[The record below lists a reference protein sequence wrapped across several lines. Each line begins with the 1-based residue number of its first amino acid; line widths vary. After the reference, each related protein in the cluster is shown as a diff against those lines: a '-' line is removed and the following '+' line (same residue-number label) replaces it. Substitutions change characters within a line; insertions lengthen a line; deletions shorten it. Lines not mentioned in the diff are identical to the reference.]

1 MPASIILSSLSV
13 VAAGTAA
20 AATAALVVSAT
31 TYAALSFAINFAV
44 SAIITRAFAP
54 SKSGP
59 QDNGV
64 RQQIPPSADNPIPVV
79 YGDAWL
85 AGTFVD
91 AVLSTDQ
98 KTMYYVMAISNISPN
113 GQFTYDTSEFY
124 YGDRLIAFDGTDQT
138 KVVSLTDT
146 AGNVD
151 TKIADQ
157 MYVYLYTSNASGVIS
172 RINTTQYPNQ
182 VMGGSDIDVAL
193 RWPASGRQM
202 TGLAFAIV
210 KLIYSA
216 GDGVTNLQPL
226 TFKVSHALNGTG
238 VAKPGDVLSDYLTN
252 PYYGGAVSASFVNS
266 TACAA
271 LNSYS
276 DQTITFTPAGGGSPT
291 TQPRYRING
300 VVNTGDTVLANCN
313 HILTACDSW
322 LSYDAAT
329 GQWTPV
335 INKAESASLAFDD
348 SNIIGEIKVSVTDL
362 SSTYNQIEVSFP
374 FKGNKDQPEYV
385 RAKVPDGLLFP
396 NEPVNK
402 LSTSFNLVN
411 DSVQASY
418 LANRVLEQSREDLI
432 VTFSSAY
439 PGIQVN
445 AGDVVSVTNAEYGW
459 NAKLFRVMKVSEAAL
474 PDGNLGARFDLSE
487 YSSQV
492 YDDFDITQ
500 YVPVPNSDSPSP
512 EYFSTLDAPT
522 IAASRP
528 NENPPTFDVQVTLP
542 ATGRVTWATLY
553 YTTSA
558 TPAAYDWK
566 VLRQASAPQG
576 VAAQNGAIYGWTKV
590 SLPVGSYYFTW
601 IVGNEVGQSARS
613 TTSSV
618 FNWTPLNVS
627 GAITTLQG
635 EIDVLGIDIDDKL
648 SKTSANILTGTITPD
663 DSGGIKAGDIAW
675 NSSGVLTSGSGVA
688 ITQNGI
694 VGAKGG
700 TAKFTI
706 DTAGNATFAGDINT
720 AGDGY
725 FSGNNPA
732 TAKITYDNTEYDV
745 DYSIFAYATTNASAA
760 TVIRNGVYGYANTLV
775 AGSALDIGV
784 IGNAPRD
791 TKGVGVFGQGGE
803 IGGYFTCRLTGG
815 TALVAYPYQGSPTQT
830 AFASLGRIQW
840 GSTYIYN
847 VPSGSGAFM
856 RDDGSWS
863 YAVRQTPAN
872 SGTATVNSSSQISL
886 LGSTSTGI
894 AGAYVGTTASGSTV
908 TWDIRTTSP
917 SDRKLKKDIE
927 DSDLG
932 LAFVNQLQPKKYRLK
947 ADPRQQVGYGFIADE
962 VAALGV
968 RDTSLVYHEPDWQV
982 GEETGF
988 DTIHYPSYVAI
999 LTKAIQELSAKV
1011 DALQSEI
1018 ADLKKTP

>member
-13 VAAGTAA
+13 AVAGATG

-54 SKSGP
+54 SKSGA

-64 RQQIPPSADNPIPVV
+64 RQQIPPSSDNPIPVV

-138 KVVSLTDT
+138 KVISLTDT

-172 RINTTQYPNQ
+172 PVNTAQYPNQ
-182 VMGGSDIDVAL
+182 VMGGSDIDVVL

-252 PYYGGAVSASFVNS
+252 LYYGGAVSASFVNS

-271 LNSYS
+271 LNTYS
-276 DQTITFTPAGGGSPT
+276 DQTITFTPAGGGSPV

-335 INKAESASLAFDD
+335 INKAEGSSLLFDD

-487 YSSQV
+487 YNAQV

-500 YVPVPNSDSPSP
+500 YEPAPNAELASP
-512 EYFSTLDAPT
+512 EYFSALGAPT

-528 NENPPTFDVQVTLP
+528 NENPPSFDVQVTLP
-542 ATGRVTWATLY
+542 LTGRITWATLY

-576 VAAQNGAIYGWTKV
+576 TAATNGAIYGWTKV

-618 FNWTPLNVS
+618 FNWSPLDVS
-627 GAITTLQG
+627 GEITTLQN
-635 EIDVLGIDIDDKL
+635 EIDVLGIDVADKL
-648 SKTSANILTGTITPD
+648 SKTGANILTGTITPQ
-663 DSGGIKAGDIAW
+663 DSGGIKSGSITW
-675 NSSGVLTSGSGVA
+675 NPSTGQLTGGSGVA
-688 ITQNGI
+688 ITEAGI
-694 VGAKGG
+694 IGAQSGV
-700 TAKFTI
+700 AKFTI
-706 DTAGNATFAGDINT
+706 DTSGNATFAGDINT
-720 AGDGY
+720 AGDAY
-725 FSGNNPA
+725 FAGNNQA
-732 TAKITYDNTEYDV
+732 TAQITVNSVNYDV
-745 DYSIFAYATTNASAA
+745 DYSAFAYGTTNASSGSI
-760 TVIRNGVYGYANTLV
+760 IRGGLYGYAFATT
-775 AGSALDIGV
+775 SALDIGV
-784 IGNAPRD
+784 IGSAPKD
-791 TKGVGVFGQGGE
+791 TKGIGVFGQGGE
-803 IGGYFTCRLTGG
+803 YGGYFTCNLVGG
-815 TALVAYPYQGSPTQT
+815 VALVAYPRNGLASQI
-830 AFASLGRIQW
+830 AFASLGRVQW
-840 GSTYIYN
+840 GSTYIYD
-847 VPSGSGAFM
+847 VPGGSGAFM

-863 YAVRQTPAN
+863 YAVRETPAN

-894 AGAYVGTTASGSTV
+894 AGAYVGTSASGSTV
-908 TWDIRTTSP
+908 TWTIQTTSP
-917 SDRKLKKDIE
+917 SDRKLKQDIE

-932 LAFVNQLQPKKYRLK
+932 LAFVNQLQPKKYKLK
-947 ADPRQQVGYGFIADE
+947 ADPKQQVGYGFIADE

-1011 DALQSEI
+1011 DALQTEI

>member
-13 VAAGTAA
+13 AAAGTAA
-20 AATAALVVSAT
+20 AASAALVVSAT

-124 YGDRLIAFDGTDQT
+124 YGDRLIAFDGADQT
-138 KVVSLTDT
+138 KVISLTDT

-172 RINTTQYPNQ
+172 PVNTAQYPNQ

-271 LNSYS
+271 LNTYS

-300 VVNTGDTVLANCN
+300 VVNTGDTVLTNCN

-445 AGDVVSVTNAEYGW
+445 AGDVVSVTNSEYGW

-487 YSSQV
+487 YNAQV

-500 YVPVPNSDSPSP
+500 YEPAPNGELASP
-512 EYFSTLDAPT
+512 EYFSALGAPT

-528 NENPPTFDVQVTLP
+528 NENPPSFDVQVTLP
-542 ATGRVTWATLY
+542 LTGRITWATLY

-576 VAAQNGAIYGWTKV
+576 TAAQNGAIYGWTKV
-590 SLPVGSYYFTW
+590 SLPVGAYYFTW

-613 TTSSV
+613 ATSSV
-618 FNWTPLNVS
+618 FNWSPLDVS
-627 GAITTLQG
+627 GAIAGL
-635 EIDVLGIDIDDKL
+635 EDEVYILGLDIDDKL
-648 SKTSANILTGTITPD
+648 SKTGANILTGTIVPQ
-663 DSGGIKAGDIAW
+663 DSGGIKSGSITW
-675 NSSGVLTSGSGVA
+675 NSSTGQLTGGSGVA
-688 ITQNGI
+688 ITEAGI
-694 VGAKGG
+694 IGAQSGV
-700 TAKFTI
+700 AKFTI
-706 DTAGNATFAGDINT
+706 DTSGNATFAGDISTDGDAYFAGKTQT
-720 AGDGY
+720 ATQIFILGSY
-725 FSGNNPA
+725 YN
-732 TAKITYDNTEYDV
+732 V
-745 DYSIFAYATTNASAA
+745 DYSTFSYATSNATSGSVVRAG
-760 TVIRNGVYGYANTLV
+760 TYGYAAAST
-775 AGSALDIGV
+775 SALNIGI
-784 IGNAPRD
+784 IGYAPSS

-803 IGGYFTCRLTGG
+803 YGGYFINSSSGG
-815 TALVAYPYQGSPTQT
+815 IAVVASAYSTTNIALA
-830 AFASLGRIQW
+830 ALGRIQW
-840 GSTYIYN
+840 GGTYIYSE
-847 VPSGSGAFM
+847 PSGSGAFM

-894 AGAYVGTTASGSTV
+894 AGAYVGTSASGSTV
-908 TWDIRTTSP
+908 TWTIQTTSP
-917 SDRKLKKDIE
+917 SDRKLKQDIE

-932 LAFVNQLQPKKYRLK
+932 LAFVNQLQPKKYKLK
-947 ADPRQQVGYGFIADE
+947 ADPKQQVGYGFIADE

-988 DTIHYPSYVAI
+988 DTIHYPSYIAV

-1011 DALQSEI
+1011 DALQTEI
-1018 ADLKKTP
+1018 AALKNTP

>member
-1 MPASIILSSLSV
+1 MPSSLIL
-13 VAAGTAA
+13 TAIYGSMA
-20 AATAALVVSAT
+20 AATAALGAIGVAVT
-31 TYAALSFAINFAV
+31 TFAINFAV
-44 SAIITRAFAP
+44 SAVMARAFTP
-54 SKSGP
+54 KKDSP
-59 QDNGV
+59 QDFGV
-64 RQQIPPSADNPIPVV
+64 RQQIPPSSDNPVPVV
-79 YGDAWL
+79 YGEAWL

-98 KTMYYVMAISNISPN
+98 KTMYYVLAISNISAN
-113 GQFTYDTSEFY
+113 GQVTYDTTKFY
-124 YGDRLIAFDGTDQT
+124 YGDRLVTFDGTDQT

-172 RINTTQYPNQ
+172 PVNTAQYPHQ
-182 VMGGSDIDVAL
+182 VMGGGDIDAAL
-193 RWPASGRQM
+193 QWPSTNRQM

-216 GDGVTNLQPL
+216 GDGVTRLEPL
-226 TFKVSHALNGTG
+226 TFKINHSLNGTG
-238 VAKPGDVLSDYLTN
+238 VAKPGDVLYDYLTN
-252 PYYGGAVSASFVNS
+252 EFYGGAVPASQVNA
-266 TACAA
+266 TACTA

-276 DQTITFTPAGGGSPT
+276 DQVITYTPYSGGSA

-300 VVNTGDTVLANCN
+300 VLNTGDTVLANCE

-322 LSYDAAT
+322 LSYDAAS

-335 INKAESASLAFDD
+335 INKAETASLAFDD

-374 FKGNKDQPEYV
+374 FKNNKDQPEYI
-385 RAKVPDGLLFP
+385 RAAVPAGLLFT

-418 LANRVLEQSREDLI
+418 LANRILEQSREDLI
-432 VTFSSAY
+432 VTFASAY
-439 PGIQVN
+439 PGIQLN

-459 NAKLFRVMKVSEAAL
+459 SAKLFRVMKVAEASL
-474 PDGNLGARFDLSE
+474 PDGNLGARFDLAE
-487 YSSQV
+487 YNAQV

-500 YVPVPNSDSPSP
+500 YEPAPNGDLPSP
-512 EYFSTLDAPT
+512 EYFSALGAPT

-542 ATGRVTWATLY
+542 LTGRITWATLY
-553 YTTSA
+553 YTTNPS
-558 TPAAYDWK
+558 PAAYDWK

-576 VAAQNGAIYGWTKV
+576 TAATNGAIYGWTKI
-590 SLPVGSYYFTW
+590 SLPVGAYYFTW

-613 TTSSV
+613 TTSAV
-618 FNWTPLNVS
+618 FNWTPLDVS
-627 GAITTLQG
+627 GAITGLED
-635 EIDVLGIDIDDKL
+635 EIYILGLDIDDKL
-648 SKTSANILTGTITPD
+648 SKTGANILTGTIVPE
-663 DSGGIKAGDIAW
+663 DSGGIKAGSITW
-675 NSSGVLTSGSGVA
+675 NSSTGQLTGGSGVA
-688 ITQNGI
+688 ITEAGI
-694 VGAKGG
+694 IGAQSG

-706 DTAGNATFAGDINT
+706 DTAGNATFAGDISTDGDAYFAGKTQT
-720 AGDGY
+720 ATQIFILGSY
-725 FSGNNPA
+725 YN
-732 TAKITYDNTEYDV
+732 V
-745 DYSIFAYATTNASAA
+745 DYSTFSYATSNATSGSVARA
-760 TVIRNGVYGYANTLV
+760 GTYGYADAST
-775 AGSALDIGV
+775 SALNIGI
-784 IGNAPRD
+784 IGYAPSS

-803 IGGYFTCRLTGG
+803 YGGYFINSSSGG
-815 TALVAYPYQGSPTQT
+815 IAVVASAYTSTSIALAV
-830 AFASLGRIQW
+830 LGRIQW
-840 GSTYIYN
+840 GGTYIYN
-847 VPSGSGAFM
+847 EPSGSGAFM

-863 YAVRQTPAN
+863 YAVRQTPSN

-894 AGAYVGTTASGSTV
+894 AGAYVGTSASGSTV
-908 TWDIRTTSP
+908 TWTIQTTSP
-917 SDRKLKKDIE
+917 SDRKLKQDIE

-932 LAFVNQLQPKKYRLK
+932 LDFVNQLQPKKYKLK
-947 ADPRQQVGYGFIADE
+947 ADPKQQVGYGFIADE

-968 RDTSLVYHEPDWQV
+968 RDTSLVYHEPEWQV

-1011 DALQSEI
+1011 DSLQTEI
-1018 ADLKKTP
+1018 AALKNTP